1 MELSYT
7 DARILYHGITFVEQ
21 LRNADAH
28 VFAFGTVSLSE
39 FIEQAL
45 EHPCAKTA
53 FLAFA
58 SHHLCMI
65 TRSTAA
71 DQIKRC
77 YIGATCSHLSVAL
90 EAFSD
95 ENADAVLAAS
105 CMLGWATWEKASY
118 AQILQGTSNIVARML
133 RMQTMGFRSKLSTIF
148 GNANRLPTNDR
159 RVVVAH
165 LSLPEDDLLRMK
177 PLKQELECLIRDTG
191 RQGQIATAARTLLD
205 YIRNV
210 VSGQFETWSEQTGI
224 FVAIH
229 EWTPWVPTDSLGLA
243 RRSLPIMT
251 LMALYEAV
259 IIASMSYL
267 PEILGAVFPQKRAEV
282 IGRIYK
288 ALCEL
293 QIASK
298 KSQTGHAEIDNAV
311 KTATVAMVY
320 AVRYLARNGHHR

>member
-1 MELSYT
+1 
-7 DARILYHGITFVEQ
+7 
-21 LRNADAH
+21 
-28 VFAFGTVSLSE
+28 
-39 FIEQAL
+39 
-45 EHPCAKTA
+45 
-53 FLAFA
+53 
-58 SHHLCMI
+58 
-65 TRSTAA
+65 
-71 DQIKRC
+71 
-77 YIGATCSHLSVAL
+77 
-90 EAFSD
+90 
-95 ENADAVLAAS
+95 
-105 CMLGWATWEKASY
+105 
-118 AQILQGTSNIVARML
+118 
-133 RMQTMGFRSKLSTIF
+133 MGFRSKLSTIF

-177 PLKQELECLIRDTG
+177 PLKQELESLIRDTG

-259 IIASMSYL
+259 IIASKSYL
-267 PEILGAVFPQKRAEV
+267 PEIFGALFPQKRAEV

-298 KSQTGHAEIDNAV
+298 KSQTGQAEIDNAV

-320 AVRYLARNGHHR
+320 AVRYLARNGNHR